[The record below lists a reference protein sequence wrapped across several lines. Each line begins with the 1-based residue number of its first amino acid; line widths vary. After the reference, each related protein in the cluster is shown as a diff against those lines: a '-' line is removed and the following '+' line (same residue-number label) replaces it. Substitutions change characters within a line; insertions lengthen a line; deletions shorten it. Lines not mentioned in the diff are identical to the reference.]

1 MGLGFEAVVGVVVV
15 VTIIIT
21 IGVRGG
27 LTETVSALQAL
38 FVWASEQ
45 TAQLQPLIVTQ
56 VVVGGPVC

>member
-1 MGLGFEAVVGVVVV
+1 MDALGLGFEAVVGVVVG

-45 TAQLQPLIVTQ
+45 TAQS
-56 VVVGGPVC
+56 